1 MTVVSRKERMR
12 QKGKREKK
20 EREKES
26 GRGIAGAC
34 VSSQH
39 TVIAIFDVMLGWPTP
54 FHPL

>member
-1 MTVVSRKERMR
+1 MR

-34 VSSQH
+34 VSTQH
-39 TVIAIFDVMLGWPTP
+39 TVIAIFDVNAWLADTIPSALGT
-54 FHPL
+54 LV